1 MATVEKHCKLGL
13 FLIWNMASALTVN
26 DPHRELGKGVL
37 VNWLFGKKKKEG
49 WFVTLVHTPTLAHFQ
64 LPRLTCLPKSWM
76 FNTPPSGTGTRSS
89 SPPLAKKQ
97 ISTCH
102 SQASCKKKKKKKK
115 IGFSFATYY
124 MCASWQGFT
133 FSKHSSLLWKTR
145 VQIMPCSIS
154 AKLTPLFPKIHIF
167 CLMRHAWVKRFCT
180 CGLSWLNKLNGQG
193 PIRSLPWW
201 LAQSNSKLEFASG
214 EAERGDPNR
223 GSPLPP
229 TTSLNLSALCSD
241 CSALSWSRGDIP
253 AASNKLSSS
262 SQASESRTL

>member
-49 WFVTLVHTPTLAHFQ
+49 WFVTLVHTLTLAHFQ

-115 IGFSFATYY
+115 NIGLILPLITCVLLGKALLFPNIALSFEKQEFRL
-124 MCASWQGFT
+124 CHVASLP
-133 FSKHSSLLWKTR
+133 SSHHSSLRSTSSVSCAMLGLR
-145 VQIMPCSIS
+145 DS
-154 AKLTPLFPKIHIF
+154 APV
-167 CLMRHAWVKRFCT
+167 AW
-180 CGLSWLNKLNGQG
+180 
-193 PIRSLPWW
+193 
-201 LAQSNSKLEFASG
+201 A
-214 EAERGDPNR
+214 D
-223 GSPLPP
+223 
-229 TTSLNLSALCSD
+229 
-241 CSALSWSRGDIP
+241 
-253 AASNKLSSS
+253 
-262 SQASESRTL
+262 